1 MTIQKLPAAFSELEV
16 FVDDWALDTQNA
28 RYAKR
33 ASVSA
38 QALKMFYDAM
48 LPRMED
54 ILAEIDQFPLGEMPE
69 SHRSLYAL
77 ALSMAEIA
85 PNVELYRG
93 SPLVPHSFEEARMG
107 CDHGEHQTWQ
117 AKRPSE

>member
-1 MTIQKLPAAFSELEV
+1 
-16 FVDDWALDTQNA
+16 
-28 RYAKR
+28 
-33 ASVSA
+33 
-38 QALKMFYDAM
+38 MFYDAM
-48 LPRMED
+48 LPRMEE
-54 ILAEIDQFPLGEMPE
+54 ILGEIDRFPLRQMPE

-117 AKRPSE
+117 AKRPSQ

>member
-1 MTIQKLPAAFSELEV
+1 MTRAKLPPSFSELEP
-16 FVDDWALDTQNA
+16 FVEDWALDTQNA

-33 ASVSA
+33 AAVSS
-38 QALKMFYDAM
+38 QELKAFYDAM
-48 LPRMED
+48 LPRMEE
-54 ILAEIDQFPLGEMPE
+54 ILSEIDRFPLGEMPE
-69 SHRSLYAL
+69 SHRALYAL

-93 SPLVPHSFEEARMG
+93 SPLVPHAFEESRMG
-107 CDHGEHQTWQ
+107 CDHGDQQTWQ